1 MVQTSAR
8 FTSSWMRLHACWETS
23 WTSCS
28 KPWAFSS
35 DSWMTRRA
43 SDTIFEKTIGSTPTF
58 TCWDCWS
65 WYSKMLWTEVWGPLE
80 AKPEGNSMT
89 SWNNCR
95 MPTRVMNL
103 WQTFDNLW
111 HVASSLSLPSQT
123 FGTGTPRYWRRT
135 SFGPLRWCFS
145 NSSWNVRW
153 FTTNVQTVEIR
164 CGIWA
169 WHLNLTPQVSKSL
182 GTTCYDA
189 DAAKQQGRKIQTQIK
204 FGCPNSKCKPRLW
217 N

>member
-1 MVQTSAR
+1 MT
-8 FTSSWMRLHACWETS
+8 HIWENHRIYSNIHLLGSLIMIFKGVVNRSLGHTGRKIRRQVRWLGF
-23 WTSCS
+23 WT
-28 KPWAFSS
+28 
-35 DSWMTRRA
+35 T
-43 SDTIFEKTIGSTPTF
+43 
-58 TCWDCWS
+58 
-65 WYSKMLWTEVWGPLE
+65 
-80 AKPEGNSMT
+80 NSMT

-111 HVASSLSLPSQT
+111 HVASSLPLPLQT

-135 SFGPLRWCFS
+135 SVGPLRWCFS

-164 CGIWA
+164 YGIWA

-189 DAAKQQGRKIQTQIK
+189 DAANSQGRKIQTQIK
-204 FGCPNSKCKPRLW
+204 FGCLNSKCKRRQW